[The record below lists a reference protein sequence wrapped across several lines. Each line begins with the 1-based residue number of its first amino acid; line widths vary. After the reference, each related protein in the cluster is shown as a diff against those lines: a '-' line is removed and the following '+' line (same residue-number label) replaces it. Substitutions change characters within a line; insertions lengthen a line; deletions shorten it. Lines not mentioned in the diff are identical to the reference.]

1 MSAYYN
7 SLTNQSIQFVEFF
20 FFFLLETHFSFN
32 ILFLFRKVS
41 YETFVLTPFLFFFQE
56 RAKLAYFDYGDVICK
71 EGEMP
76 QGIYLIISG
85 MAIVRDYSLFTKN
98 VL

>member
-1 MSAYYN
+1 M
-7 SLTNQSIQFVEFF
+7 
-20 FFFLLETHFSFN
+20 
-32 ILFLFRKVS
+32 
-41 YETFVLTPFLFFFQE
+41 LTPFLFFFQE

>member
-1 MSAYYN
+1 MLHFSFKISFLFREVDYED
-7 SLTNQSIQFVEFF
+7 LCWFF
-20 FFFLLETHFSFN
+20 FFPV
-32 ILFLFRKVS
+32 LFR
-41 YETFVLTPFLFFFQE
+41 FFQE

-85 MAIVRDYSLFTKN
+85 MAIVRNYLFFTKN
-98 VL
+98 VSWNF

>member
-1 MSAYYN
+1 M
-7 SLTNQSIQFVEFF
+7 
-20 FFFLLETHFSFN
+20 LLENQFSFK
-32 ILFLFRKVS
+32 ILFRLRKVD
-41 YETFVLTPFLFFFQE
+41 YDIFVLTFLSFCFFQE

-85 MAIVRDYSLFTKN
+85 MAIVRDYLSVSILAPRCMYFLLQCSRKMYQ
-98 VL
+98 